1 MISAPLQK
9 AFMLLLRQGL
19 WDRQEDCSA
28 LFPLDEKEWN
38 EIHSMARKQTV
49 QGIIYDGI
57 RLLPTEAVP
66 PRKVL
71 LGWMVEVDTLERVNR
86 QHRETIKAL
95 QQIYVQS
102 PSIPFLLL
110 KGIGTAD
117 FYPHPEHRIAGDIDL
132 WFGNKTQTE
141 QANQRM
147 EKLGLPVKRGTNGEA
162 SCLINRVLIEHHS
175 RLIELHNPFLQ
186 KEIRQWEA
194 VVFTNSQGKLP
205 SEANHLLLS
214 THILKHLINEGI
226 GLRQLCDIAMAFNA
240 LHSVTNKN
248 ELECICRKW
257 HIHRWNRLLYALLIK
272 YLGVPADLLPFSTSL
287 CPDKLMQ
294 EIWESGNFGHGDE
307 RYGERP
313 TGKWA
318 NKRYTL
324 KRIFHK
330 MHLSLGY
337 AFDET
342 FWWLAGLALLRFK
355 EMIKKK

>member
-194 VVFTNSQGKLP
+194 GVFTNSQGKLP

-294 EIWESGNFGHGDE
+294 EIWESGNFGHRDE

-330 MHLSLGY
+330 CTY
-337 AFDET
+337 
-342 FWWLAGLALLRFK
+342 R
-355 EMIKKK
+355 

>member
-1 MISAPLQK
+1 
-9 AFMLLLRQGL
+9 
-19 WDRQEDCSA
+19 
-28 LFPLDEKEWN
+28 KEWN

-147 EKLGLPVKRGTNGEA
+147 EKLGLPIKRGTNGEA

-194 VVFTNSQGKLP
+194 GVFTNSQGKLP

-214 THILKHLINEGI
+214 THI
-226 GLRQLCDIAMAFNA
+226 
-240 LHSVTNKN
+240 
-248 ELECICRKW
+248 
-257 HIHRWNRLLYALLIK
+257 
-272 YLGVPADLLPFSTSL
+272 
-287 CPDKLMQ
+287 
-294 EIWESGNFGHGDE
+294 
-307 RYGERP
+307 
-313 TGKWA
+313 
-318 NKRYTL
+318 
-324 KRIFHK
+324 
-330 MHLSLGY
+330 
-337 AFDET
+337 
-342 FWWLAGLALLRFK
+342 
-355 EMIKKK
+355 

>member
-147 EKLGLPVKRGTNGEA
+147 EKLGLPVKRGTN
-162 SCLINRVLIEHHS
+162 V
-175 RLIELHNPFLQ
+175 NPEKPDVPL
-186 KEIRQWEA
+186 
-194 VVFTNSQGKLP
+194 
-205 SEANHLLLS
+205 
-214 THILKHLINEGI
+214 
-226 GLRQLCDIAMAFNA
+226 
-240 LHSVTNKN
+240 NKN
-248 ELECICRKW
+248 DAFQKVQKR
-257 HIHRWNRLLYALLIK
+257 R
-272 YLGVPADLLPFSTSL
+272 V
-287 CPDKLMQ
+287 Q
-294 EIWESGNFGHGDE
+294 E
-307 RYGERP
+307 
-313 TGKWA
+313 
-318 NKRYTL
+318 KR
-324 KRIFHK
+324 
-330 MHLSLGY
+330 
-337 AFDET
+337 
-342 FWWLAGLALLRFK
+342 
-355 EMIKKK
+355 

>member
-117 FYPHPEHRIAGDIDL
+117 FYPHP
-132 WFGNKTQTE
+132 
-141 QANQRM
+141 
-147 EKLGLPVKRGTNGEA
+147 
-162 SCLINRVLIEHHS
+162 HS
-175 RLIELHNPFLQ
+175 RRHRPVVRKQDTNRTSQPTDG
-186 KEIRQWEA
+186 KIR
-194 VVFTNSQGKLP
+194 
-205 SEANHLLLS
+205 
-214 THILKHLINEGI
+214 I
-226 GLRQLCDIAMAFNA
+226 
-240 LHSVTNKN
+240 
-248 ELECICRKW
+248 
-257 HIHRWNRLLYALLIK
+257 
-272 YLGVPADLLPFSTSL
+272 
-287 CPDKLMQ
+287 
-294 EIWESGNFGHGDE
+294 
-307 RYGERP
+307 
-313 TGKWA
+313 TGK
-318 NKRYTL
+318 KRNQ
-324 KRIFHK
+324 
-330 MHLSLGY
+330 
-337 AFDET
+337 
-342 FWWLAGLALLRFK
+342 W
-355 EMIKKK
+355 

>member
-1 MISAPLQK
+1 MVRNWVSHRIRQK
-9 AFMLLLRQGL
+9 DDLSPITKGFHAFAKARTVGPAGRLFHP
-19 WDRQEDCSA
+19 
-28 LFPLDEKEWN
+28 FPLDEKEWN

-147 EKLGLPVKRGTNGEA
+147 EKLGLPVKEEPM
-162 SCLINRVLIEHHS
+162 V
-175 RLIELHNPFLQ
+175 RLP
-186 KEIRQWEA
+186 
-194 VVFTNSQGKLP
+194 V
-205 SEANHLLLS
+205 
-214 THILKHLINEGI
+214 
-226 GLRQLCDIAMAFNA
+226 
-240 LHSVTNKN
+240 
-248 ELECICRKW
+248 
-257 HIHRWNRLLYALLIK
+257 
-272 YLGVPADLLPFSTSL
+272 
-287 CPDKLMQ
+287 
-294 EIWESGNFGHGDE
+294 
-307 RYGERP
+307 
-313 TGKWA
+313 
-318 NKRYTL
+318 
-324 KRIFHK
+324 
-330 MHLSLGY
+330 
-337 AFDET
+337 
-342 FWWLAGLALLRFK
+342 
-355 EMIKKK
+355 

>member
-117 FYPHPEHRIAGDIDL
+117 FYPHPEHRFARKFALAVGKDPRFPLADFFL
-132 WFGNKTQTE
+132 EERVVQLYQPAVMFNQNSVYQTGS
-141 QANQRM
+141 
-147 EKLGLPVKRGTNGEA
+147 LT
-162 SCLINRVLIEHHS
+162 
-175 RLIELHNPFLQ
+175 
-186 KEIRQWEA
+186 
-194 VVFTNSQGKLP
+194 
-205 SEANHLLLS
+205 
-214 THILKHLINEGI
+214 I
-226 GLRQLCDIAMAFNA
+226 GSSFYR
-240 LHSVTNKN
+240 
-248 ELECICRKW
+248 
-257 HIHRWNRLLYALLIK
+257 
-272 YLGVPADLLPFSTSL
+272 
-287 CPDKLMQ
+287 
-294 EIWESGNFGHGDE
+294 
-307 RYGERP
+307 
-313 TGKWA
+313 
-318 NKRYTL
+318 
-324 KRIFHK
+324 
-330 MHLSLGY
+330 
-337 AFDET
+337 
-342 FWWLAGLALLRFK
+342 
-355 EMIKKK
+355 